1 MLKLKPPDASRI
13 RRLGLNDNMIWLLA
27 VLALD
32 MLLVFRNFTF
42 PYVSKT
48 IVLVV
53 LTVVETNTLTV
64 LRHTHRN
71 AKVDEPVTEVTHYEG
86 IYNHHHYGKEM
97 IEEHDESF
105 GSARYKTLVDE
116 DTGENCTKDTSCT
129 MSGEHVEG
137 IVDTRLTA
145 PIYCRVADNRDDK

>member
-1 MLKLKPPDASRI
+1 MLKLKPSDASRI

-42 PYVSKT
+42 TYVSKT
-48 IVLVV
+48 IVFIV

-71 AKVDEPVTEVTHYEG
+71 AEVDEPV
-86 IYNHHHYGKEM
+86 
-97 IEEHDESF
+97 
-105 GSARYKTLVDE
+105 A
-116 DTGENCTKDTSCT
+116 
-129 MSGEHVEG
+129 
-137 IVDTRLTA
+137 
-145 PIYCRVADNRDDK
+145 